1 MARWLLLNRE
11 GYEGNLLPSVGWYA
25 GEAYTTSI
33 MVFFILS
40 AGRVR
45 KRVGAEISCFV
56 LDSLLHS
63 FVVTVR
69 HFCLSVVR

>member
-1 MARWLLLNRE
+1 MVARWLLLNRE

-56 LDSLLHS
+56 SPELLDSLYCTAL
-63 FVVTVR
+63 
-69 HFCLSVVR
+69 L